1 MSRRQLPKAAA
12 LQVPPSEA
20 CAAGRLASS
29 LRTGIASLLPAAA
42 ARRIEPFLQLAPLQ
56 LAFWYCAALAVAALT
71 TAYFARQAAMERAH
85 FAAGAGRG
93 CGAKDCR
100 QTSLVVP
107 WPVSRIAALPLLH
120 PRVMS
125 GAEHVAALLPGTFP
139 VA

>member
-1 MSRRQLPKAAA
+1 MLH
-12 LQVPPSEA
+12 
-20 CAAGRLASS
+20 
-29 LRTGIASLLPAAA
+29 SLLGHAAVSA
-42 ARRIEPFLQLAPLQ
+42 CQEDSRSEERRVGKECRSR
-56 LAFWYCAALAVAALT
+56 WYCAALAVAALT